1 MMSKANLNTVGIKR
15 DDYKAIKRMD
25 RSQLSEY
32 LRRVWMRGYEAG
44 RNAKIQVSSNGG
56 KKNDE

>member
-1 MMSKANLNTVGIKR
+1 MLKR

-25 RSQLSEY
+25 RKELSEY
-32 LRRVWMRGYEAG
+32 LERVWHRGYEAG
-44 RNAKIQVSSNGG
+44 RNIKMPDNNNGG